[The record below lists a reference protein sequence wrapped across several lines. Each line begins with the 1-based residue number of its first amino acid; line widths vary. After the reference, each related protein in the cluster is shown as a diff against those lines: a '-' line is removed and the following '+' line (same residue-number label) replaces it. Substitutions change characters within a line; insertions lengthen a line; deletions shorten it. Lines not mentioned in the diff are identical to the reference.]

1 MIEIREIIFNMK
13 KKRTKFLVITYAPT
27 IEKDNELC
35 SYPPYVNEMEM
46 WFEKVDE
53 VRIISPFYY
62 PEDVFL
68 KPFKNSERIKRY
80 HVPFVSFSNLKN
92 TLLSL
97 LYYPY
102 IMLQLFRAMFWANH
116 IHFRCP
122 GSIPL
127 VASLVQIGFPF
138 TKKTVKY
145 AGNWDPKSKQPLSY
159 RIQKAILRNPY
170 LSKNIKVLVYGEWPN
185 QTKNVVPFM
194 SATYTNDER
203 IPYTKKD
210 YKGILKFVFIGSLV
224 VGKRPLYTIQ
234 IIEALL
240 QQGVSCELHMYGD
253 GNLKETVERYVNSKE
268 LADKV
273 FVYGNQDKE
282 VIKTAV
288 QNAHFTIL
296 PSKSEGWPKAIAEG
310 MFFGAIPISTR
321 ISCLEWILG
330 QGARGILIDTDLE
343 SAVKE
348 IMKALNEAD
357 LHSMSKEALD
367 WAQQYTLDRLNLEMK
382 KALEI

>member
-1 MIEIREIIFNMK
+1 MRFAIFTLVEHKEIEG
-13 KKRTKFLVITYAPT
+13 VYYGYAPYISEMNMWT
-27 IEKDNELC
+27 NYANEVVVVGLR
-35 SYPPYVNEMEM
+35 SKSKTLTPIDAPYNHP
-46 WFEKVDE
+46 KVDFVE
-53 VRIISPFYY
+53 VPNFNIKTLKGVLRTLMIY
-62 PEDVFL
+62 PRVAL
-68 KPFKNSERIKRY
+68 QMIK
-80 HVPFVSFSNLKN
+80 VMKS
-92 TLLSL
+92 
-97 LYYPY
+97 
-102 IMLQLFRAMFWANH
+102 ADH

-122 GSIPL
+122 SNVSAMAALI
-127 VASLVQIGFPF
+127 QICFP
-138 TKKTVKY
+138 TKKKTVKY
-145 AGNWDPKSKQPLSY
+145 AGNWRPKSKQPIGY
-159 RIQKAILRNPY
+159 RFQKFIFRNTW
-170 LSKNIKVLVYGEWPN
+170 LTKNMKVLVYGDWPN

-253 GNLKETVERYVNSKE
+253 GNLKETVEHYVNSKE

>member
-1 MIEIREIIFNMK
+1 MIKIQAIIYNMK
-13 KKRTKFLVITYAPT
+13 NRKVKFLVVTYAPT
-27 IEKDNELC
+27 IKKGDQIY

-62 PEDVFL
+62 PEKVFL
-68 KPFKNSERIKRY
+68 KPFKNSEGIKRY
-80 HVPFVSFSNLKN
+80 HVPFVSFSSLKR
-92 TLLSL
+92 TILSL
-97 LYYPY
+97 IYYPY
-102 IMLQLFRAMFWANH
+102 IILQLFRAMFWANH

-127 VASLVQIGFPF
+127 VASIVQICFPL
-138 TKKTVKY
+138 THKTVKY

-194 SATYTNDER
+194 SATYTNAER
-203 IPYTKKD
+203 IAFEKKN
-210 YKGILKFVFIGSLV
+210 YKNVLNFVFIGSLV
-224 VGKRPLYTIQ
+224 IGKRPMYTIE
-234 IIEALL
+234 IIEALIKK
-240 QQGVSCELHMYGD
+240 GVNCELHMYGD
-253 GNLKETVERYVNSKE
+253 GNLKAELQDYVHAKN
-268 LADKV
+268 LNDKV
-273 FVYGNQDKE
+273 YIYGNQSKA
-282 VIKTAV
+282 VIKDAV
-288 QNAHFTIL
+288 KNAHFTIL

-310 MFFGAIPISTR
+310 MFYGAIPISTR

-330 QGARGILIDTDLE
+330 EGQRGILIGTDLE
-343 SAVKE
+343 TAVEE
-348 IMKALNEAD
+348 IFKTLTEGD
-357 LHSMSKEALD
+357 LHNMSKKALD